1 MIESIKQYV
10 INIAMYVIL
19 MGMFSVILP
28 NNSFR
33 KYIGITSGVIFM
45 LLVMEP
51 IKKGLGL

>member
-10 INIAMYVIL
+10 INIAMYVVL